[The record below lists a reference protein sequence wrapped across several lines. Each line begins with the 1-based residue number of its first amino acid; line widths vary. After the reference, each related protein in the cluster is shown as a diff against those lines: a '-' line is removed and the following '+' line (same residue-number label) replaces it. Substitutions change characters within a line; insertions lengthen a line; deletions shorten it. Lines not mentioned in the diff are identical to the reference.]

1 LAKGWKVGLGY
12 IDAIESTLDA
22 ATPTTTTGG
31 SGASLAA
38 AAVGQPSKQHFK
50 INLYCKDFNVI
61 QLASL
66 PGHDQTT
73 ESCAAMVERLQ
84 ELTSG
89 FRASAGGDD
98 APACVLKRAL
108 DAQEGGF
115 ADDGWTLYDAR
126 AELER
131 LGFGQEDDPHW
142 RLTDINADYGL
153 CKTYPRFVQPTPMP
167 CRAVCRVCALTG
179 VVAQGVGCAGQ
190 VHGRAAASGLRI
202 PFTRTPAG
210 VSCVVRVVRAVCDA
224 NVCVCVG
231 GWLRPDSRWCG
242 ATRGR
247 KRC

>member
-31 SGASLAA
+31 GASSAA

-89 FRASAGGDD
+89 FRASAGDDD

-153 CKTYPRFVQPTPMP
+153 CKTYPRFVHTMS
-167 CRAVCRVCALTG
+167 CAVCRVVCAHSRVWSRRVLA
-179 VVAQGVGCAGQ
+179 VPAK
-190 VHGRAAASGLRI
+190 
-202 PFTRTPAG
+202 FTDEQL
-210 VSCVVRVVRAVCDA
+210 RVVSEYR
-224 NVCVCVG
+224 
-231 GWLRPDSRWCG
+231 S
-242 ATRGR
+242 RGR
-247 KRC
+247 LQVCRVCHACRAGRLRC

>member
-22 ATPTTTTGG
+22 ATPTTTAGG
-31 SGASLAA
+31 GGGGASSAA
-38 AAVGQPSKQHFK
+38 AAVGQHGKQHFK

-73 ESCAAMVERLQ
+73 ESCAAMVDRLQ

-98 APACVLKRAL
+98 APACLLKRAL

-131 LGFGQEDDPHW
+131 LGFGQEGDPHW

-153 CKTYPRFVQPTPMP
+153 CKTYPRFVHAM
-167 CRAVCRVCALTG
+167 CVVCRVSCAHSHVWSRRVLAVPAQFTDEQLR
-179 VVAQGVGCAGQ
+179 VVAEYRSRGRLQ
-190 VHGRAAASGLRI
+190 VRA
-202 PFTRTPAG
+202 P
-210 VSCVVRVVRAVCDA
+210 VSCVSCGPSAVLTY
-224 NVCVCVG
+224 
-231 GWLRPDSRWCG
+231 GWLRPSRWCG
-242 ATRGR
+242 AIRGR